1 MLKTIMQNL
10 ILITLLVL
18 IVVLVVWVIKHY
30 HKSSKQITIA
40 APVEVTQ
47 VIKKDVPDVI
57 ELAGVAETYQSAD
70 IQSQVTGQI
79 LSVNL
84 MTDKK

>member
-1 MLKTIMQNL
+1 M
-10 ILITLLVL
+10 
-18 IVVLVVWVIKHY
+18 VWAIKHH

-47 VIKKDVPDVI
+47 VIRQDVPDVI

-70 IQSQVTGQI
+70 IQP
-79 LSVNL
+79 
-84 MTDKK
+84 